1 MSPATSLYQRGSEEV
16 SRPDTH
22 KTPITL
28 TVTFQN
34 SILKKKYFYENTL
47 VFTTVVFF
55 LKKKKSTLIMKKISA
70 NPKLGGIHPDNSANT
85 SLDCQGKVIKDKVRL
100 RLSQTKD
107 SRRPDN

>member
-1 MSPATSLYQRGSEEV
+1 
-16 SRPDTH
+16 
-22 KTPITL
+22 
-28 TVTFQN
+28 
-34 SILKKKYFYENTL
+34 
-47 VFTTVVFF
+47 
-55 LKKKKSTLIMKKISA
+55 MKKISA